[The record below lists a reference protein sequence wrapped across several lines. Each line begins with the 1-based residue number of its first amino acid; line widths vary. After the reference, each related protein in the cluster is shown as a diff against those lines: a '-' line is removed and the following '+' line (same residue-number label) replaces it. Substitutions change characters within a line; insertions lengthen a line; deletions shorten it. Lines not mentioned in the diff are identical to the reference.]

1 MIFRSASVC
10 ADMAKSNVLIQ
21 SIRRMSMSTIFRKG
35 SKAETVHVEDVSRDS
50 DVVFS
55 GLDHEHI
62 HSAEYERVS
71 Q

>member
-1 MIFRSASVC
+1 
-10 ADMAKSNVLIQ
+10 
-21 SIRRMSMSTIFRKG
+21 MSMSTIFRKG